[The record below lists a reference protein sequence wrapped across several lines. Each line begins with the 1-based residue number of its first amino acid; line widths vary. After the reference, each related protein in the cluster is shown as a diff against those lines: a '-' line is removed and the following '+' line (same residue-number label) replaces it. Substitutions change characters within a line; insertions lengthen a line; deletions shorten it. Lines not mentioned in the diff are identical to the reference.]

1 MERIIRLYNV
11 LKMWITAQ
19 KLLVDLSGWV
29 TKPERDLK
37 EEWTDL
43 YIKQKIQA
51 SMIDLET
58 PPNTWP
64 RIQKHVENTL
74 KPACTKRA
82 EAYHAFCHKW
92 S

>member
-1 MERIIRLYNV
+1 MR
-11 LKMWITAQ
+11 ITAQ
-19 KLLVDLSGWV
+19 KLLVDLSGCV

-37 EEWTDL
+37 EEWIDL

-64 RIQKHVENTL
+64 RIQKHVENTTQTCL
-74 KPACTKRA
+74 YQESRGLSC
-82 EAYHAFCHKW
+82 FL